1 MRQFFSRLIYRGL
14 TLFTRTAGR
23 SLAQLEVVGLGRI
36 PADGPL
42 ILICNHAHIVDPPLV
57 GSFSPRPVHT
67 MAKRELFEVPL
78 IGWIFWAVGAFPVR
92 RFSGDLGALRVA
104 RNYLRDNGVVLMYP
118 EGTRNHGLGLK
129 PALPGAAMVALFTN
143 ATVIP
148 VAIDGSHTIRWKTV
162 PFLWMLGR
170 RPHIRI
176 EYGEPMILGRAD
188 KDDGATTGSSKGD
201 ASAQG
206 AMAATD
212 RVMREVAALLP
223 EDQRGAYGAD
233 SAGTIVVARGT
244 PDQHD
249 RFEEERRGSR
259 E

>member
-23 SLAQLEVVGLGRI
+23 SLAQLEVVGLDRI

-67 MAKRELFEVPL
+67 MAKRELFEVP
-78 IGWIFWAVGAFPVR
+78 
-92 RFSGDLGALRVA
+92 
-104 RNYLRDNGVVLMYP
+104 LMYP